1 VSVVSDFVR
10 DKYVLVETSASFR
23 CDKQSDLEYDTASS
37 TSVPPLST
45 PEKPGPEQFRVANT
59 TVLRGALN
67 LINPPY
73 KFSDSDAMRLN
84 LSMTDSEEL
93 GG

>member
-1 VSVVSDFVR
+1 MSVVSDFER
-10 DKYVLVETSASFR
+10 DKYVLVDTSASSR

-45 PEKPGPEQFRVANT
+45 PEKPGPEQFMVANT

-67 LINPPY
+67 LNPLY